1 MIRSLIKI
9 GLVLLVGIVGYN
21 YFFGTEAEKESSRKI
36 VNKAKDLGKSV
47 GGLFKSERAKFDEGK
62 YDDALAKVGN
72 VFDGLKRKAK
82 DGGELLDRIKDLE
95 KKKDELKDKVALAD
109 KEGDGEASKA
119 KVASLKAEFKQLLDE
134 TETLVDEVEKE
145 EK

>member
-62 YDDALAKVGN
+62 YDDALAKVGS

-109 KEGDGEASKA
+109 KEGDEASKA
-119 KVASLKAEFKQLLDE
+119 EVASLKAEFKQLLDE
-134 TETLVDEVEKE
+134 TETLVDDVEKA